1 MAVSFAQRTD
11 SNVTCLY
18 VMECRICFYKIMS
31 FVTTDTHLL
40 DLEVPFL
47 LEEMI
52 VSKPF
57 VDRHTLGYHYF
68 LTL

>member
-1 MAVSFAQRTD
+1 
-11 SNVTCLY
+11 
-18 VMECRICFYKIMS
+18 MS

-52 VSKPF
+52 FSKPF
-57 VDRHTLGYHYF
+57 VDRHAVMVINLLGKIV
-68 LTL
+68 